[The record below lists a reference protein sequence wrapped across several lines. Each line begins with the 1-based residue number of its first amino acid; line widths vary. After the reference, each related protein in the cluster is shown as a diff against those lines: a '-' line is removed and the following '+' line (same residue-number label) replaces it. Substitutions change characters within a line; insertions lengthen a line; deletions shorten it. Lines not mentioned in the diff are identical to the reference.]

1 MSSGCLCVGSH
12 GMLWLPSVLVQCLCG
27 GRFNSR
33 EVSGGVG
40 GVCGL
45 QGFLLPDVGG
55 EKKMDKGFGGLCCRA
70 ETEINVYFL
79 CGMLCGFISM
89 IRVMGCILW
98 VGVGSIIVCSLF
110 LFERG

>member
-1 MSSGCLCVGSH
+1 MSVWGPIQFKRGE
-12 GMLWLPSVLVQCLCG
+12 WWG
-27 GRFNSR
+27 G
-33 EVSGGVG
+33 GGVWVARVFIARRG
-40 GVCGL
+40 W
-45 QGFLLPDVGG
+45 
-55 EKKMDKGFGGLCCRA
+55 EKMDKGFGGLCCRA

-98 VGVGSIIVCSLF
+98 VGVGRIIVCSLF

>member
-1 MSSGCLCVGSH
+1 MGWGGCVGRKGFH
-12 GMLWLPSVLVQCLCG
+12 CPTW
-27 GRFNSR
+27 
-33 EVSGGVG
+33 VG
-40 GVCGL
+40 
-45 QGFLLPDVGG
+45 
-55 EKKMDKGFGGLCCRA
+55 KKMDKGFGGLCCRA